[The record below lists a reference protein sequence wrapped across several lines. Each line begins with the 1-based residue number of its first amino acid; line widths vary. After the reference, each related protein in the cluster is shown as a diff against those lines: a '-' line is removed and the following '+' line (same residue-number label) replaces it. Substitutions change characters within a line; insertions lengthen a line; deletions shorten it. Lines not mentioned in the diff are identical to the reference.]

1 MLRGAIDHVSPNEVG
16 GWIYSP
22 NGSVRNH
29 TVLAF
34 IHDVCIGAG
43 RVEVY
48 REDLADAGLGD
59 GFLGFRFPVS
69 LSKVED
75 APLVSVKLEGSD
87 AVIIQPT
94 ARLASRTMAALPS
107 MVSARSLASIEWMR
121 ARGWLDQTEYD
132 FLRLM
137 HRFGAYDLS
146 LRKGKLAEKQ
156 SGTGLRDP
164 QEAAQEAFELLCA
177 APTQVASEVLTQ
189 ETGLQS
195 QIERFQAGSIEP
207 IVAVWSPQRGNVSLI
222 EGSHQDAASINSE
235 GQIIG
240 GVEYG
245 IGPDRLLFIDLRCRV
260 RPNTLGQV
268 RAYCVATK
276 G

>member
-1 MLRGAIDHVSPNEVG
+1 MLKGAIDHVSPNEVG
-16 GWIYSP
+16 GWIYST

-34 IHDVCIGAG
+34 IHDVCVGAG

-69 LSKVED
+69 LAKLED
-75 APLVSVKLEGSD
+75 APLVAVKLEGSD

-94 ARLASRTMAALPS
+94 ARLAPRANYEPRA

-121 ARGWLDQTEYD
+121 ARGWLDQADYD

-146 LRKGKLAEKQ
+146 LRKGKPVENPGV
-156 SGTGLRDP
+156 SGLRDP
-164 QEAAQEAFELLCA
+164 QEVAQQAFELLCA
-177 APTQVASEVLTQ
+177 SPTKVSSEVLTQ
-189 ETGLQS
+189 ETGLRP

-207 IVAVWSPQRGNVSLI
+207 IVAVWSPQSASLSLV
-222 EGSHQDAASINSE
+222 EGSHLDAASAESE
-235 GQIIG
+235 DAIIG
-240 GVEYG
+240 AVDYG
-245 IGPDRLLFIDLRCRV
+245 IGPDRLLFVDLRCRM
-260 RPNTLGQV
+260 TWKLAHQV
-268 RAYCVATK
+268 RCYSIMSQ
-276 G
+276 